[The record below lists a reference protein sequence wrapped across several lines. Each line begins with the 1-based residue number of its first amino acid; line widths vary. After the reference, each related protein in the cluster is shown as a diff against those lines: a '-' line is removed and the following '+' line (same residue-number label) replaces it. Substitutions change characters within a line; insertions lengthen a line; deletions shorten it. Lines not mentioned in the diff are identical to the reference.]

1 MHDNNNRLNNRLN
14 EMLAGYVDGELSD
27 SERAEFEKELENN
40 RQLQTEL
47 KEMQMIK
54 DKTSLL
60 TYDDLPDEVWQNYW
74 ESLYR
79 KTERGLGW
87 VFFSV
92 GAIVLASFGM
102 IQFFKDIFSDNAIP
116 LYLKAAVVL
125 LSVGLAI
132 LLVSVGRESLFAYKR
147 DRYKEVSK

>member
-1 MHDNNNRLNNRLN
+1 MNDRHDSRLN
-14 EMLAGYVDGELSD
+14 EMLAGYIDGELSG
-27 SERAEFEKELENN
+27 SERTEFEKELANN
-40 RQLQTEL
+40 RQLQAEL

-87 VFFSV
+87 IFFSI
-92 GAIVLASFGM
+92 GAIVLASFGL
-102 IQFFKDIFSDNAIP
+102 IQFFKGIFADDSIP
-116 LYLKAAVVL
+116 LYLKAAVVIFA
-125 LSVGLAI
+125 VGLAI
-132 LLVSVGRESLFAYKR
+132 LLVSVGRETLFAYKR